1 METSA
6 KGTFDQ
12 GSTELET
19 LMTRISQLV
28 SDTIKQ
34 EINLK
39 GELDDKIENIAS
51 STAILKKNN
60 NKKIADLKTQ
70 LDQLK
75 LQMLETGKTGESN
88 QLLIGELRS
97 LEANQEMQFKTLRE
111 EFGRNEQILAAL
123 VLSLENSKREMAEF
137 RKQIDGIK
145 KTIKTKESV
154 IGEYKVRIDLLG
166 EAASPPP
173 NPQEKKANEQNSEQQ
188 TDRKSQKKMLK
199 RLLKENPKASDQ
211 ELAKQLGVDSSSIS
225 QLRKEFNM

>member
-12 GSTELET
+12 SSTELET
-19 LMTRISQLV
+19 LMTRISQSV

-34 EINLK
+34 EINLR
-39 GELDDKIENIAS
+39 GELDGKIENIAS
-51 STAILKKNN
+51 STAILKKDN
-60 NKKIADLKTQ
+60 NKKIAELQTQ

-75 LQMLETGKTGESN
+75 LQILETEKTGENN
-88 QLLIGELRS
+88 QSSIGELRS
-97 LEANQEMQFKTLRE
+97 LEAKQEMQFKTLRDE
-111 EFGRNEQILAAL
+111 IGRNEQILAAL

-154 IGEYKVRIDLLG
+154 IGEYKVKIDLLSE
-166 EAASPPP
+166 EAPDPP
-173 NPQEKKANEQNSEQQ
+173 NPQEKKANEQNSEQKA
-188 TDRKSQKKMLK
+188 DRKSQKNMLK

-225 QLRKEFNM
+225 QLRKEFDI